1 MTRTKQTSR
10 RPVSDVR
17 RAIIVKSATFTTKRP
32 KAPKHKTVPM
42 KAPTLQASG
51 EAPTLQASEEAPTLQ
66 ASEEAPTLQASEE
79 APTLQAIVAAMA
91 SSAGRS
97 CVDTTSHALS
107 DATVARCARVHHSLN
122 CMWETMDED
131 QADGAPIRPSIVH
144 AMLSGDVAAIMA
156 VALDELDKEAGNG
169 EARHA
174 SPGSGSVYRG
184 VTLPT
189 RGGAVSSTVGRTHPP
204 VALSKCSSIGKSC
217 SKSRSVKG
225 HVTPKGVYDKT
236 SIYPLEH

>member
-1 MTRTKQTSR
+1 MVHTPYVDSLTGL
-10 RPVSDVR
+10 
-17 RAIIVKSATFTTKRP
+17 RATT
-32 KAPKHKTVPM
+32 HK
-42 KAPTLQASG
+42 
-51 EAPTLQASEEAPTLQ
+51 
-66 ASEEAPTLQASEE
+66 
-79 APTLQAIVAAMA
+79 
-91 SSAGRS
+91 

-144 AMLSGDVAAIMA
+144 AMLSGDVAEIMA

-189 RGGAVSSTVGRTHPP
+189 RGGAVSSTGGRTHPP
-204 VALSKCSSIGKSC
+204 VVLSKCSSIGKSC
-217 SKSRSVKG
+217 SKSQSVKG

-236 SIYPLEH
+236 SIHPLEH

>member
-1 MTRTKQTSR
+1 MARTKQTSR

-42 KAPTLQASG
+42 KAPKLQASDEAPTLQASG
-51 EAPTLQASEEAPTLQ
+51 EAPTLQASDGAPTLQ
-66 ASEEAPTLQASEE
+66 ASECPT
-79 APTLQAIVAAMA
+79 
-91 SSAGRS
+91 GRS
-97 CVDTTSHALS
+97 CVDTTPHALS
-107 DATVARCARVHHSLN
+107 DATVARCARVHHNLN
-122 CMWETMDED
+122 SMWETMDED
-131 QADGAPIRPSIVH
+131 QADGAPIRPSIVQ
-144 AMLSGDVAAIMA
+144 AMLSGDVTEILA

-189 RGGAVSSTVGRTHPP
+189 RGGAVSSTGGRTHPP

-217 SKSRSVKG
+217 SKSQSVKG

-236 SIYPLEH
+236 SIHPLEH